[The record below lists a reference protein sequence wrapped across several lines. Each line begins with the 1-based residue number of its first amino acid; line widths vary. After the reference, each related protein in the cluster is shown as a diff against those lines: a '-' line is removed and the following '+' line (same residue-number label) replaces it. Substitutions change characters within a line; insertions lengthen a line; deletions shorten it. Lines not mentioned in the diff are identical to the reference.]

1 MKVLLKVLMVGAILL
16 LTQSILAAP
25 SKVQI
30 CHLPPG
36 NPGNFHTITVSEKA
50 LGSHLAHGDFSGPC
64 SSYGE
69 LLCDDG
75 NMCTIDAIDPETE
88 TCLNEHPS
96 VNCDDGLLCTA
107 DSCDPAIGCQ
117 YAPVECDDGDLCTV
131 DACSEF
137 NGECTSTP
145 IDCGPF
151 GVCLE
156 DGMCDFPCEGIIC
169 EPIDQCHEAGQCM
182 LPGEC
187 AEGLSLP
194 DNTPCDDG
202 DPNTSVDECSQ
213 GTCVGVD
220 TCPDLLISAV
230 DTYSLT
236 STSATIHWVTNQHS
250 TTRVDYGTS
259 AGLGLSTP
267 TNPTLVTSH
276 AVNLSGLRPFTIYYF
291 RVVSE
296 PEFDECI
303 PIYSPAYIFRTAR

>member
-1 MKVLLKVLMVGAILL
+1 MKVLLKCLMAGAILL

-50 LGSHLAHGDFSGPC
+50 LGAHLAHGDFSGPC
-64 SSYGE
+64 SAYSE
-69 LLCDDG
+69 ILCDDG
-75 NMCTIDAIDPETE
+75 NICTIDALDPETE
-88 TCLNEHPS
+88 TCLNEHPP
-96 VNCDDGLLCTA
+96 VNCDDDLLCTA

-117 YAPVECDDGDLCTV
+117 YAPIECDDGDLCTV

-145 IDCGPF
+145 IDCGPL

-187 AEGLSLP
+187 AEGIPLP
-194 DNTPCDDG
+194 YGTPCDDG
-202 DPNTSVDECSQ
+202 NPATYNEICHLGACS
-213 GTCVGVD
+213 CEMAD
-220 TCPDLLISAV
+220 ILAV
-230 DTYSLT
+230 DTFNSTAT
-236 STSATIHWVTNQHS
+236 STTVGWVTDQAA
-250 TTRVDYGTS
+250 TTRVEYGVTAS
-259 AGLGLSTP
+259 FGLSTP
-267 TNPTLVTSH
+267 TDMTLVTSH
-276 AVNLSGLRPFTIYYF
+276 TVNLSGLTPFTIYYF
-291 RVVSE
+291 RVVSASDGCS
-296 PEFDECI
+296 PT
-303 PIYSPAYIFRTAR
+303 YSPAYIFRTPR